1 MVVNLNNS
9 VTGIFRQNTRSL
21 VFLEKRIE
29 INNRIVNDIKNV
41 FKDSNHHPAGVAAV
55 ALIAVHIQ
63 EAARSNH

>member
-9 VTGIFRQNTRSL
+9 VTGLFRQGTRSL

-41 FKDSNHHPAGVAAV
+41 FKDSIHHPAAVAV
-55 ALIAVHIQ
+55 ALIAAYIQ
-63 EAARSNH
+63 EAADSNH